1 MIANRL
7 CAFTLATALAAFWSV
22 PPATAATYDG
32 SWNMLA
38 VTTNGHCGVINIG
51 MGITPRPH
59 LFDGRKIR
67 QAPDSVG
74 RPRVRLGASADNGS
88 RRPAHRQG
96 QGTVQPV
103 AGDRDMVRHR
113 SLGSLHRRL
122 ERRSRLTRPSHNKTG
137 PVREGDATGPGQEF
151 QVKNRGA
158 GLSPRPNSKITISFP
173 NTCWC

>member
-67 QAPDSVG
+67 QAPDQLAG
-74 RPRVRLGASADNGS
+74 RVSGS
-88 RRPAHRQG
+88 G
-96 QGTVQPV
+96 QALLTAV
-103 AGDRDMVRHR
+103 AGPRIAKGKGRFNQ
-113 SLGSLHRRL
+113 
-122 ERRSRLTRPSHNKTG
+122 SRATGTWSGTG
-137 PVREGDATGPGQEF
+137 PSGVCTGVWSAVRA
-151 QVKNRGA
+151 
-158 GLSPRPNSKITISFP
+158 
-173 NTCWC
+173 